1 LKGFVWI
8 GIILALLLG
17 GCQVA
22 EKPQESV
29 QKTVELPAV
38 DPLALEEAKD
48 IAKKNRRVDEVAA
61 VALKDELYVGLKV
74 TNFNRLFLRSVRKDV
89 HGRLREQFPNREIH
103 VTTDIKVFGDLSQLE
118 QRVRRDP
125 WKDREG
131 LRRKLDKIHEDLKG

>member
-1 LKGFVWI
+1 MKGFVWI

-48 IAKKNRRVDEVAA
+48 IAKKNRRMDEVAA

-103 VTTDIKVFGDLSQLE
+103 VTTDSKVFGDLSQLE

>member
-103 VTTDIKVFGDLSQLE
+103 VTTDSKVFGDLSQLE

>member
-1 LKGFVWI
+1 MKGFVWI

-103 VTTDIKVFGDLSQLE
+103 VTTDSKVFGDLSQLE
-118 QRVRRDP
+118 QRVRKDP

-131 LRRKLDKIHEDLKG
+131 LRRKLDKIHEDMKG

>member
-1 LKGFVWI
+1 MKGFVWI

>member
-48 IAKKNRRVDEVAA
+48 IAKKNRRVDEVVA

-103 VTTDIKVFGDLSQLE
+103 VTTDSKVFGDLSQLE

>member
-1 LKGFVWI
+1 MKGFVWI

-103 VTTDIKVFGDLSQLE
+103 VTTDSKVFGDLSQLE

>member
-1 LKGFVWI
+1 MKGFVWI

-48 IAKKNRRVDEVAA
+48 IANKNRRVDEVAA

-103 VTTDIKVFGDLSQLE
+103 VTTDSKVFGDLSQLE

>member
-1 LKGFVWI
+1 MWI

-103 VTTDIKVFGDLSQLE
+103 VTTDSKVFGDLSQLE